1 MEKVYLVREMKS
13 KRLIA
18 GLFDPIYSKEK
29 AVKIR
34 KEWEKR
40 LNIKCSVEEID
51 EAV

>member
-1 MEKVYLVREMKS
+1 MKNIYLVREMKS

-18 GLFDPIYSKEK
+18 GLFDPIYSKKK

-51 EAV
+51 EGI